1 MGVSEYLNRWL
12 QSTNAKDIGILYI
25 LFAGFSGLVGSALSF
40 MIRKE
45 LSGGG
50 NVYLLGNNHDYNCI
64 ITGHGIIMIFF
75 MVMPSLIGGFGK
87 LEKIVL
93 VKNRL

>member
-1 MGVSEYLNRWL
+1 MSEKINRWL
-12 QSTNAKDIGILYI
+12 LSTNAKDIGILYI
-25 LFAGFSGLVGSALSF
+25 LFAGISGLIGSALSF
-40 MIRKE
+40 MIRIE

-75 MVMPSLIGGFGK
+75 MVMPA
-87 LEKIVL
+87 
-93 VKNRL
+93 